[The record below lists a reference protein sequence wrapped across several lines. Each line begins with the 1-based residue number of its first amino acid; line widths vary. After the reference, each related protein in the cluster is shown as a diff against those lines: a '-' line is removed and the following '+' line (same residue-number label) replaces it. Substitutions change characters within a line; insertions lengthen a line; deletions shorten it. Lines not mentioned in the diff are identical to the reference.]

1 MIGCS
6 LREPRQNYSS
16 HFPPLLLFLG
26 LVLPSWHHSRRL
38 RILRFVE
45 LIGLLLRNL
54 GVDNNLVEDPA
65 AAAAAAAAAAV
76 TGPANISVAVDTPG

>member
-1 MIGCS
+1 
-6 LREPRQNYSS
+6 
-16 HFPPLLLFLG
+16 
-26 LVLPSWHHSRRL
+26 
-38 RILRFVE
+38 VE